1 MVAAGGGTAA
11 VVTPPAVSPP
21 ASGGAKPHAAGSCPS
36 LDERLFAEGFAF
48 DFFQAVRVLERLQ
61 PGRKAVGQAGP
72 PDQEVVRF
80 RAHLSLNFPPSAI
93 YEIAPPAGEPSS
105 PLMTVSFLGLT
116 GPSGVL
122 PRHYTEMLLRLDRE
136 ARGPERYAL
145 RAWLDLFN
153 HRLIALF
160 YRAWE
165 KYRFYLAYERGTF
178 ALAEP
183 DTFTRALYS
192 LVGLG
197 MAPLRNRLRVGTVER
212 VDGRPRE
219 KVLARIDDLALLHY
233 GGILAQRPRS
243 AVMLAALL
251 GDYFGLAVEVGQ
263 VHGQWLQLDS
273 GNQSQLGADN
283 CELGVSMVAGERV
296 WDVQSKLRLRLGPLR
311 RAEFDAFLPDPTAVP
326 QRKAFFLLAHLVRL
340 YVGPDLDFDVQMVL
354 WAADVPECQL
364 DDSGGLGPRLGWNT
378 WLGSEARA
386 DDAEDAV
393 FAGEE
398 VFRVGA
404 A

>member
-1 MVAAGGGTAA
+1 MW
-11 VVTPPAVSPP
+11 
-21 ASGGAKPHAAGSCPS
+21 AGSMN
-36 LDERLFAEGFAF
+36 LDERLFTEGFAF

-61 PGRKAVGQAGP
+61 PGRRPVGQAGP

-93 YEIAPPAGEPSS
+93 YEITPPAAEQPV
-105 PLMTVSFLGLT
+105 PLMTVAFMGLT

-122 PRHYTEMLLRLDRE
+122 PRHYTELLLRLDRE
-136 ARGPERYAL
+136 ARGPERSSL

-165 KYRFYLAYERGTF
+165 KYRFYLGYERGGY

-183 DTFTRALYS
+183 DAFTGALYS

-197 MAPLRNRLRVGTVER
+197 MPPLRNRLRVSTPER
-212 VDGRPRE
+212 TDGRPRE

-233 GGILAQRPRS
+233 GGMLAQRPRS
-243 AVMLAALL
+243 AVMLGALL
-251 GDYFGLAVEVGQ
+251 ADYFGLAVRVEQ
-263 VHGQWLQLDS
+263 FHGQWLQLAAD
-273 GNQSQLGADN
+273 NQSQLGADN
-283 CELGVSMVAGERV
+283 CELGVSAVAGERV
-296 WDVQSKLRLRLGPLR
+296 WDVQSKLRLRLGPLS
-311 RAEFDAFLPDPTAVP
+311 RAEFDALLPDRTPVP

-354 WAADVPECQL
+354 RAADVPECQL

-378 WLGSEARA
+378 WLGSEPRTA
-386 DDAEDAV
+386 DAEDAV
-393 FAGEE
+393 FEGEE
-398 VFRVGA
+398 VVRVGPS
-404 A
+404 